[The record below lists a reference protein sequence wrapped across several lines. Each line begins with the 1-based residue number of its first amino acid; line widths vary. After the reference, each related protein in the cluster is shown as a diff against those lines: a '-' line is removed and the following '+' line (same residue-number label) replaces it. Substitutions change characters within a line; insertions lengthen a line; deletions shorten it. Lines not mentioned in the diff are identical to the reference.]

1 MMTTS
6 TLETVEAENAIARR
20 NAWLYA
26 ACQAFASA
34 SAPISIAL
42 GGLAGNYLL
51 AADKSLATAP
61 VTGFNIGV
69 ALASLPAAFLMRQ
82 VGRRLGFMTGALI
95 GILGMLVASGA
106 LIINSFWLFCAGLL
120 LTGTA
125 NGFSQQFRFA
135 AADRGT
141 ADFRAKA
148 ISIVLIGGIA
158 AAVIGPQIVI
168 FTRDFLA
175 PVPFAGAFL
184 SGTLLFAASM
194 MVMTFL
200 DPSRPVAA
208 SEPLLGEEA
217 RPLSAIISQPRFIV
231 AITCAIGS
239 YALMSLVMTAA
250 PLAMIFCGFSVDEA
264 TLGIQ
269 WHVLAM
275 FAPSFLTGNLI
286 ARYGKERIV
295 AIGMLILVVCALVA
309 LAGIELANFW
319 LALVLLGIGWNFGF
333 IGATAM
339 LTETYRPSEKAK
351 AQGAN
356 DFLLFGFVAL
366 ASLMSGRT
374 MNIYGWSAVNMII
387 FPVVTICLFSL
398 FWLHLA
404 EKRKVKIDTIYQK
417 SQ

>member
-1 MMTTS
+1 MAVHP
-6 TLETVEAENAIARR
+6 TLETIEAENAIARK

-26 ACQAFASA
+26 ACQAFASS

-51 AADKSLATAP
+51 GADKSLATAP

-69 ALASLPAAFLMRQ
+69 ALAALPAAYLMRQ
-82 VGRRLGFMTGALI
+82 LGRRFGFMTGAVI
-95 GILGMLVASGA
+95 GIAGMLTAAFG
-106 LIINSFWLFCAGLL
+106 LIEGSFWVFACGLL

-125 NGFSQQFRFA
+125 NGFAQQFRFA

-141 ADFRAKA
+141 ADFRARA

-158 AAVIGPQIVI
+158 AAIIGPQIVI
-168 FTRDFLA
+168 FTRDLMA
-175 PVPFAGAFL
+175 PIPFAGAFL
-184 SGTLLFAASM
+184 TGTLLFAASIL
-194 MVMTFL
+194 VMTFL
-200 DPSRPVAA
+200 DASRPA
-208 SEPLLGEEA
+208 SAEKPREGEEA
-217 RPLSAIISQPRFIV
+217 RPLRQIMAQPRFIV

-275 FAPSFLTGNLI
+275 FAPSFITGNLI
-286 ARYGKERIV
+286 VRYGKETII
-295 AIGMLILVVCALVA
+295 AAGMLILVACAGVA
-309 LAGIELANFW
+309 LAGIDLANFW
-319 LALVLLGIGWNFGF
+319 LALILLGLGWNFGF

-356 DFLLFGFVAL
+356 DFLLFGSVAI
-366 ASLMSGRT
+366 ASLMSGKT
-374 MNIYGWSAVNMII
+374 MNAFGWSAVNMVV
-387 FPVVTICLFSL
+387 FPVVLICMISL
-398 FWLHLA
+398 VWLVVM
-404 EKRKVKIDTIYQK
+404 ERKN
-417 SQ
+417 S

>member
-1 MMTTS
+1 MTLHP
-6 TLETVEAENAIARR
+6 TLESIEAENAIARK

-26 ACQAFASA
+26 ACQAFSSA

-51 AADKSLATAP
+51 GADKSLATAP

-69 ALASLPAAFLMRQ
+69 ALASLPAAYLMRQ
-82 VGRRLGFMTGALI
+82 VGRRLGFMTGAVI
-95 GILGMLVASGA
+95 GIAGMLVAAFA
-106 LIINSFWLFCAGLL
+106 LLAGSFWLFAAGLL

-125 NGFSQQFRFA
+125 NGFAQQLRFA

-141 ADFRAKA
+141 SDFRARA

-158 AAVIGPQIVI
+158 AAVIGPQVVI
-168 FTRDFLA
+168 FTRDLMA
-175 PVPFAGAFL
+175 PIPFAGAFL
-184 SGTLLFAASM
+184 CGSLLFATSIL
-194 MVMTFL
+194 VMTFL
-200 DPSRPVAA
+200 DSSKPAA
-208 SEPLLGEEA
+208 SGQTDAGGEA
-217 RPLSAIISQPRFIV
+217 RPLREIVAQPRFIV

-275 FAPSFLTGNLI
+275 FAPSFVTGNLI
-286 ARYGKERIV
+286 ARFGKEWIIAV
-295 AIGMLILVVCALVA
+295 GMLILVACAGVA
-309 LAGIELANFW
+309 LAGIDLANFW
-319 LALVLLGIGWNFGF
+319 LALILLGIGWNFGF
-333 IGATAM
+333 IGSTAM

-356 DFLLFGFVAL
+356 DFLLFGSVAL
-366 ASLMSGRT
+366 ASLMSGQT
-374 MNIYGWSAVNMII
+374 MNAYGWSAVNMVI
-387 FPVVTICLFSL
+387 FPVVLFCLISL
-398 FWLHLA
+398 GWLFVK
-404 EKRKVKIDTIYQK
+404 ERKN
-417 SQ
+417 S